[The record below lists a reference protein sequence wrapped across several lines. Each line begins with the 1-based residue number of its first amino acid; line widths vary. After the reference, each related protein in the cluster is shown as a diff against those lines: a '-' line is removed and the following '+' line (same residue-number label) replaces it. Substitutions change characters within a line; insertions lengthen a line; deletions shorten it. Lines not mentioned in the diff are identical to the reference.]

1 MISSEIQA
9 GKTYVGKGGSLRKV
23 TATRS
28 GWDGKDFFDNVHFI
42 IIKGRRPGTES
53 VLSRKQFAHWALGRA
68 VKEDP
73 HGDVD
78 TKARE

>member
-1 MISSEIQA
+1 MISSQIKA
-9 GKTYVGKGGSLRKV
+9 GETYVGKGGSLRKV
-23 TATRS
+23 TDTRS

-42 IIKGRRPGTES
+42 IIKGRHPGTES

-73 HGDVD
+73 HGNVH
-78 TKARE
+78 TEAIE

>member
-1 MISSEIQA
+1 MFPSEIKA

-28 GWDGKDFFDNVHFI
+28 GCDGKDFFDNVHFI
-42 IIKGRRPGTES
+42 IIKGRRPGMES
-53 VLSRKQFAHWALGRA
+53 VLSRKQFAHWALGTA
-68 VKEDP
+68 IKEVR
-73 HGDVD
+73 HGDID